1 MAEYNL
7 HVEFKHT
14 DSLVEFSMPLVKR
27 LTVL

>member
-1 MAEYNL
+1 MAEHNL

-14 DSLVEFSMPLVKR
+14 DYPVEFSMLLVKR